1 MYLLEISMQAK
12 AKKQLFKL
20 FTILFKHFYFS
31 CLHEMIK
38 ERKVC
43 LRFSWQFILYFQNV
57 DPRVFWSF
65 WYIRQRAVLIYWK
78 EQETLG
84 SRLFYF
90 CINLIIT
97 WAPGPVWGLFSD
109 KWWTFAFPCDLVMQ
123 IYFFYKKLTGQ
134 NRGLS
139 WFFIYINWQANL
151 RF

>member
-43 LRFSWQFILYFQNV
+43 LRYSWQFILYFQNV

-109 KWWTFAFPCDLVMQ
+109 KWWTFAFPKFISNHGSVLHVD
-123 IYFFYKKLTGQ
+123 KKWFVCAI
-134 NRGLS
+134 LS
-139 WFFIYINWQANL
+139 CRYIFSIKN
-151 RF
+151 